1 MTEATQRLTLPPPA
15 GCLAELRG
23 WARSWMD
30 QHPTAGVDP
39 DSVVLS
45 LTELVTNSIR
55 HGTGPVD
62 IELARNKDRLR
73 LDVRD
78 HSDALPGQ
86 RAARADAEGGRGII
100 VLTSL
105 ATRWGV
111 SRLPTGGKTV
121 WCEFA
126 SA

>member
-1 MTEATQRLTLPPPA
+1 MTEGTQRLTLPPPA

-30 QHPTAGVDP
+30 HHPTAGVDP
-39 DSVVLS
+39 DRVLLS
-45 LTELVTNSIR
+45 LTELVTNTIR
-55 HGTGPVD
+55 HATGPVD
-62 IELARNKDRLR
+62 IELAGDKERLR

-78 HSDALPGQ
+78 HSDELPHQ
-86 RAARADAEGGRGII
+86 RAACADAEGGRGMI
-100 VLTSL
+100 VLASQ

-111 SRLPTGGKTV
+111 SRLPAGGKTV

-126 SA
+126 SD

>member
-1 MTEATQRLTLPPPA
+1 
-15 GCLAELRG
+15 
-23 WARSWMD
+23 MD

-39 DSVVLS
+39 DRVVLS

-55 HGTGPVD
+55 HGSGPVD
-62 IELARNKDRLR
+62 IELAGDQDTLR

-78 HSDALPGQ
+78 HSDALPRQ
-86 RAARADAEGGRGII
+86 RVARIDAEGGRGIV
-100 VLTSL
+100 VLTNL

-111 SRLPTGGKTV
+111 SRLPTGGKSV

-126 SA
+126 SD